1 MRISVFGMGYV
12 GVVSGTCLAQLGH
25 EVVGV
30 DVNAA
35 KVDLLN
41 AGRSP
46 IIEKGLDELLAHA
59 VQTGKLR
66 ATTDANDAVMNSD
79 ISFISVGTPSE
90 PDGSASMIAIDTVV
104 AQIGG
109 ALRQKNSPHMVVMR
123 STVPPGTCQGRLA
136 KTLEIN
142 SGRRVG
148 PDLQI
153 CSNPEFLREGSAIQ
167 DFHRPPFT
175 LIGAE
180 DEASFNLLA
189 EVYKAVDA
197 PVTRAD
203 IRIAESVK
211 YLSNIFHALKITFAN
226 EAGIVLKALGVDGR
240 EALKIFCGDNILN
253 ISTAYLRPGF
263 AFGGSC
269 LPKDLRG
276 FLALA
281 QANGVDLPMLGNI
294 LTSNERHIDRSF
306 EMATR
311 LGRKTITLFGLA
323 FKPGTDD
330 LRESPLVGLAE
341 RLIGKGYDIAI
352 YDRDVEVARLLGS
365 NREFIDREIPHL
377 EKLMHSEPTSALLG
391 AEVVVIG
398 HAGKA
403 EVEAIRNSP
412 SCRLIVDL
420 HGIPELATLDG
431 VEYEGISW

>member
-1 MRISVFGMGYV
+1 MRYV

-35 KVDLLN
+35 KVELLN

-46 IIEKGLDELLAHA
+46 IIEKGLDELLAQA

-66 ATTDANDAVMNSD
+66 ATTDANDAVMSSD

-104 AQIGG
+104 AQIGV
-109 ALRQKNSPHMVVMR
+109 ALQQKNSPHMVVMR

-142 SGRRVG
+142 SGRQIG
-148 PDLQI
+148 SDLQI

-175 LIGAE
+175 LIGAD
-180 DEASFNLLA
+180 DEAAFILLA
-189 EVYKAVDA
+189 DVYKAVDA
-197 PVTRAD
+197 PITRAD

-226 EAGIVLKALGVDGR
+226 EAGIVLKSLGVDGR
-240 EALKIFCGDNILN
+240 EALKIFCGDSILN

-281 QANGVDLPMLGNI
+281 QANGVELPMLGNI
-294 LTSNERHIDRSF
+294 MASNERHIDRAF
-306 EMATR
+306 DMATR
-311 LGRKTITLFGLA
+311 LGRKKIALFGLA

-341 RLIGKGYDIAI
+341 RLIGKGYELAI

-377 EKLMHSEPTSALLG
+377 ERLMHSEPTSALLG

-412 SCRLIVDL
+412 SCRQIVDL
-420 HGIPELATLDG
+420 HGVAELATLDR